1 MIRGSLCRF
10 LCKGCYKISLDN
22 MEFLV
27 VVVVAR
33 DKLFINIYDFLLI
46 TMFSCIFGWSFSL
59 IRCILVSIGYFYQ
72 LDFAKHTME

>member
-22 MEFLV
+22 MEYLV

-33 DKLFINIYDFLLI
+33 DKLFINIY
-46 TMFSCIFGWSFSL
+46 MIF
-59 IRCILVSIGYFYQ
+59 Y
-72 LDFAKHTME
+72 